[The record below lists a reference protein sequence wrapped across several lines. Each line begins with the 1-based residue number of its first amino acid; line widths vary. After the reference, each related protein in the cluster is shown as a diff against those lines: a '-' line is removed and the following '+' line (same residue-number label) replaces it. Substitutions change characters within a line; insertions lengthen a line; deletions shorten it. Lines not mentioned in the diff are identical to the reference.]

1 MTTKNFVVKNG
12 LTTGN
17 IILDA
22 SSSNITANVVV
33 ANLSVPATANLG
45 AVGNI
50 VITGGSSGQVLSTNG
65 SGVLSWVDQGGG
77 GGGGSATVN
86 VVADEFTADG
96 SGNTYTLSTTVQG
109 DNAVIVNIDGVIQTR
124 SSYDVSG
131 STLTLLGTP
140 VSGAKIDV
148 TSFTAATLGGSN
160 TQVIFN
166 DSGTANASAGMTFN
180 KTSNTFNAINITA
193 NGAPVATTGKAIA
206 MAIVF
211 GF

>member
-17 IILDA
+17 INLDA

-50 VITGGSSGQVLSTNG
+50 TITGGSANYVLSTNG
-65 SGVLSWVDQGGG
+65 SGVLSWAAQTGGG
-77 GGGGSATVN
+77 SSATVN
-86 VVADEFTADG
+86 VVADAFTADG
-96 SGNTYTLSTTVQG
+96 SGNTYTLSTTPQG
-109 DNAVIVNIDGVIQTR
+109 ENAVIVNIDGVIQTR
-124 SSYDVSG
+124 AAYDVSG
-131 STLTLLGTP
+131 ATLTLLGTP
-140 VSGAKIDV
+140 VSGAKVDV
-148 TSFTAATLGGSN
+148 TTFAASTLAGSN
-160 TQVIFN
+160 TQIMFN
-166 DSGTANASAGMTFN
+166 DSGTPNGSANLTFN
-180 KTSNTFNAINITA
+180 KTTNTLNATNITA
-193 NGAPVATTGKAIA
+193 NGTPLATTGKAIA

>member
-50 VITGGSSGQVLSTNG
+50 VITGGSSGQVLQTNG
-65 SGVLSWVDQGGG
+65 SGVLSWADQSG

-86 VVADEFTADG
+86 VVADLFTADG
-96 SGNTYTLSTTVQG
+96 SSNTYTLSTTPQG

-166 DSGTANASAGMTFN
+166 DSGTANASAGMTFD
-180 KTSNTFNAINITA
+180 KTSNTFNATNITA
-193 NGAPVATTGKAIA
+193 NGTPVATTGKAIA